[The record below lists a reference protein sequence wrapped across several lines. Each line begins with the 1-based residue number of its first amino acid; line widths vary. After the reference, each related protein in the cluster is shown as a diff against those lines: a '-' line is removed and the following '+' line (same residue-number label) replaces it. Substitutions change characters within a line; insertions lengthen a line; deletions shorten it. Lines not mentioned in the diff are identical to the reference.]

1 MSEYRSLYVNI
12 RIKEEQLQ
20 QLPNLGVSPDSLTE
34 ADREIYHAL
43 SEAPYGTALAA
54 AVAEKLQQ
62 NASSVSDN
70 EYCTSDG
77 LYHAHRDYCGIGLY
91 FFKGKFTLGEVN
103 DGMGPHPI
111 LATFDSDEQFVA
123 WLAAQ
128 SDRSMSLI
136 FDTTYSRRFNNQT
149 ITRLRLQWYLEEHY
163 SPTWNAYAMYA
174 REQSV
179 Q

>member
-1 MSEYRSLYVNI
+1 M
-12 RIKEEQLQ
+12 Q
-20 QLPNLGVSPDSLTE
+20 QLPNLGVSPDSLPET
-34 ADREIYHAL
+34 DQEIYRTL
-43 SEAPYGTALAA
+43 NDEPYGTTLIK
-54 AVAEKLQQ
+54 AVAEKLKH
-62 NASSVSDN
+62 NAKPVDDN
-70 EYCTSDG
+70 RYFASDG

-111 LATFDSDEQFVA
+111 LTTFDDDEQFVA

-128 SDRSMSLI
+128 SDQSMSLV
-136 FDTTYSRRFNNQT
+136 FDATYYRRFNNQT
-149 ITRLRLQWYLEEHY
+149 ITRLRLKWYLEEHY
-163 SPTWNAYAMYA
+163 SPTWNAYAEYA

>member
-1 MSEYRSLYVNI
+1 ME
-12 RIKEEQLQ
+12 
-20 QLPNLGVSPDSLTE
+20 LPNLGVSPDSLTK
-34 ADREIYHAL
+34 ADRELYQAL
-43 SEAPYGTALAA
+43 SDEPYGTTLAT
-54 AVAEKLQQ
+54 AVAEKLKQ
-62 NASSVSDN
+62 NPLSVS
-70 EYCTSDG
+70 EHGHYTGSGG

-111 LATFDSDEQFVA
+111 LATFDDDEQFVA

-128 SDRSMSLI
+128 SDQSMSLV
-136 FDTTYSRRFNNQT
+136 FDATYYRRFNNQT
-149 ITRLRLQWYLEEHY
+149 ITRLRLKWYLEEHY
-163 SPTWNAYAMYA
+163 SPTWNAYAEYA

>member
-1 MSEYRSLYVNI
+1 M
-12 RIKEEQLQ
+12 Q
-20 QLPNLGVSPDSLTE
+20 QLPNLGVSPDSLSE
-34 ADREIYHAL
+34 ADREIYRTL
-43 SEAPYGTALAA
+43 NDEPYGTTLID
-54 AVAEKLQQ
+54 AVAEKLKHG
-62 NASSVSDN
+62 AKLADDN
-70 EYCTSDG
+70 GYFASDG

-103 DGMGPHPI
+103 DSMGPHPI
-111 LATFDSDEQFVA
+111 LATFDDDEQFVA

-128 SDRSMSLI
+128 SDQSMSLV
-136 FDTTYSRRFNNQT
+136 FDATYYSRFNNQT

>member
-1 MSEYRSLYVNI
+1 ME
-12 RIKEEQLQ
+12 
-20 QLPNLGVSPDSLTE
+20 LPNIGLSPDSLTE
-34 ADREIYHAL
+34 VDQEIYHAL
-43 SEAPYGTALAA
+43 SDEPYGTSLAT
-54 AVAEKLQQ
+54 AVAEKLKQT
-62 NASSVSDN
+62 ATSVSDN
-70 EYCTSDG
+70 GYHTSNG

-111 LATFDSDEQFVA
+111 LATFDDDEQFVA

-136 FDTTYSRRFNNQT
+136 FDATYYNRFNNQT

-163 SPTWNAYAMYA
+163 SPTWNAYAVYA